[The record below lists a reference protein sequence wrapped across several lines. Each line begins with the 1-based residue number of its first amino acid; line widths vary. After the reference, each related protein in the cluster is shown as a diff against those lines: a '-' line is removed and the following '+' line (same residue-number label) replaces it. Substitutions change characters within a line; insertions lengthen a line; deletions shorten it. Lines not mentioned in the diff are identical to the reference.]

1 MAARRRELGPRGSS
15 RHESLGTYR
24 IGKGPEAPELLE
36 PRFPARGEP
45 ALRHRVV
52 AGDRLDLLAARYF
65 GDPLQ
70 YWRIADANPAP
81 SPDELLEPGRVLII
95 PRVS

>member
-1 MAARRRELGPRGSS
+1 MATRRTSTGLRGSS
-15 RHESLGTYR
+15 RHENLGTYR
-24 IGKGPEAPELLE
+24 VGRGPEAPELFQ
-36 PRFPARGEP
+36 PRFSEQGEP
-45 ALRHRVV
+45 ALSHRVV

-65 GDPLQ
+65 GDALQ

>member
-1 MAARRRELGPRGSS
+1 MAARRTSTGLRGSS
-15 RHESLGTYR
+15 RHENLGTYR
-24 IGKGPEAPELLE
+24 AGQGPAAPELFQ
-36 PRFPARGEP
+36 PRYAARAEP
-45 ALRHRVV
+45 ALEHRVV

-70 YWRIADANPAP
+70 FWRIADANPAR

>member
-1 MAARRRELGPRGSS
+1 MAARRTENRLRGSS

-24 IGKGPEAPELLE
+24 TGKGPEAPELFQ
-36 PRFPARGEP
+36 PRFVPRTEP
-45 ALRHRVV
+45 ALSHRVV

>member
-1 MAARRRELGPRGSS
+1 MGVRGSS
-15 RHESLGTYR
+15 RHEGLGTYR
-24 IGKGPEAPELLE
+24 AGKAPDAPELFQ
-36 PRFPARGEP
+36 PRFSARAEP
-45 ALRHRVV
+45 ALQHRVV

-70 YWRIADANPAP
+70 YWRIADANPAG
-81 SPDELLEPGRVLII
+81 SPDELLEPGRVLVI

>member
-1 MAARRRELGPRGSS
+1 MATRRTSSGLRGSS
-15 RHESLGTYR
+15 RHENLGTYR
-24 IGKGPEAPELLE
+24 AGSAPGAPELLL
-36 PRFPARGEP
+36 PRFSTRGEA
-45 ALRHRVV
+45 ALSHRVV

-70 YWRIADANPAP
+70 YWRIADANPTP

>member
-1 MAARRRELGPRGSS
+1 MAARRSSMGSRGSS
-15 RHESLGTYR
+15 RHENLGTYR
-24 IGKGPEAPELLE
+24 VGRSADAPELFQ
-36 PRFPARGEP
+36 PRFSARTEP
-45 ALRHRVV
+45 ALEHRVV

-70 YWRIADANPAP
+70 FWRIADANPAA
-81 SPDELLEPGRVLII
+81 SPDELLEPGRTLII

>member
-1 MAARRRELGPRGSS
+1 MAARRTESGLRGSS
-15 RHESLGTYR
+15 RHENLGTYR
-24 IGKGPEAPELLE
+24 IGGGPEAPELFQ
-36 PRFPARGEP
+36 PRFAARTEP
-45 ALRHRVV
+45 ALQHRVV

-81 SPDELLEPGRVLII
+81 TPDELLEPGRVLII

>member
-1 MAARRRELGPRGSS
+1 MAARRSSTGLPGSS
-15 RHESLGTYR
+15 RHEHVGTYR
-24 IGKGPEAPELLE
+24 AGQGPGAPELFQ
-36 PRFPARGEP
+36 PRFAARAER
-45 ALRHRVV
+45 ALEHRVV

-70 YWRIADANPAP
+70 FWRIADANPAS
-81 SPDELLEPGRVLII
+81 SPDELLEPGRVLVI

>member
-1 MAARRRELGPRGSS
+1 MATRRTSTGLRGSS
-15 RHESLGTYR
+15 RHEALGTYR
-24 IGKGPEAPELLE
+24 AGKGSAAPELFQ
-36 PRFPARGEP
+36 PRFAARAEP
-45 ALRHRVV
+45 ALEHRVV

-70 YWRIADANPAP
+70 FWRIADANPAR
-81 SPDELLEPGRVLII
+81 SPDELIEPGRVLVI

>member
-1 MAARRRELGPRGSS
+1 MAARRSSTGLPGSS
-15 RHESLGTYR
+15 RHEHLGTYR
-24 IGKGPEAPELLE
+24 AGKGSAELELFQ
-36 PRFPARGEP
+36 PRFAARTER
-45 ALRHRVV
+45 ALEHRVV

-70 YWRIADANPAP
+70 FWRIADANSSS
-81 SPDELLEPGRVLII
+81 SPDELLEPGRVLVI